1 LGVNTPETVSGMWH
15 LIQEGAREINR
26 SLEPK
31 KNYYTTALT
40 SMVVLEEGEA
50 VDSDRVKSECG
61 AMAMA
66 AVHYSYDQYRNFGHQ
81 PNNAL
86 KEIWEDYT
94 ALLESFPEE
103 RRHQR
108 IHEGHNCW
116 VLPEEEKF
124 LTPKVLAASNM
135 IGTQD
140 ELLERL
146 HQLSD
151 SGLDQVMILPNFDTR
166 YDVIERVGKDIIP
179 NI

>member
-1 LGVNTPETVSGMWH
+1 MC
-15 LIQEGAREINR
+15 IR
-26 SLEPK
+26 
-31 KNYYTTALT
+31 
-40 SMVVLEEGEA
+40 
-50 VDSDRVKSECG
+50 DS
-61 AMAMA
+61 
-66 AVHYSYDQYRNFGHQ
+66 
-81 PNNAL
+81 
-86 KEIWEDYT
+86 
-94 ALLESFPEE
+94 LESFPEE

-116 VLPEEEKF
+116 VLPEEEKY

-135 IGTQD
+135 IGTQE

-146 HQLSD
+146 YQLSD

>member
-1 LGVNTPETVSGMWH
+1 MAPHS
-15 LIQEGAREINR
+15 
-26 SLEPK
+26 
-31 KNYYTTALT
+31 ALT

-81 PNNAL
+81 PPNSL
-86 KEIWEDYT
+86 TEMWEDYT

-108 IHEGHNCW
+108 IHKGHNCW
-116 VLPEEEKF
+116 VAPEEEKF
-124 LTPKVLAASNM
+124 LTPKVLTASNM
-135 IGTQD
+135 IGTQE

-151 SGLDQVMILPNFDTR
+151 SGLDQVMILPNYDTR
-166 YDVIERVGKDIIP
+166 YDVIERVGKDLIP